1 MKKTIIVSILFIS
14 IYLVGLK
21 NATAQGCSE
30 PSSEEGVNLF
40 GFVQPQF
47 ELNMSDPSVSTFSF
61 ERARIGATGNIPYDF
76 SYYMVL
82 ELSPFLNQQVP
93 YPTLIDAFI
102 SYTRFDFLK
111 VSMGSFKSPF
121 GMETNTPCSGL
132 ATVYR
137 SKATLE
143 LNSPFRDLG
152 LAFMGGGRDKT
163 YEYALG
169 FMNGTG
175 LGVRDNNHFKDVV
188 ARVGVN
194 PLNWLHVGGSF
205 KYGQSVSAAGLPDP
219 DQRTRLGGELELN
232 FGKLLVQG
240 EYIYAKDQGS
250 SIVGGG
256 CSGGGEV
263 VIGDKTRSGGYVQAL
278 YSIGYQLQPVI
289 KFELYDA
296 DGAIKNNEEYITTL
310 GLNYFFNDWTR
321 LQVNYRYAAEMP
333 VDHPN
338 DQLVIQLQVKF

>member
-1 MKKTIIVSILFIS
+1 MKKSIVTLFLCTSLLFSVLKDIS
-14 IYLVGLK
+14 
-21 NATAQGCSE
+21 AQGCSE
-30 PSSEEGVNLF
+30 PSSEEGVSLF
-40 GFVQPQF
+40 GFVQPQI
-47 ELNMSDPSVSTFSF
+47 EVGLTDPSTSSFSF
-61 ERARIGATGNIPYDF
+61 ERARIGVMGNIPYDF

-93 YPTLIDAFI
+93 YPTLIDAFV

-143 LNSPFRDLG
+143 LNAPFRDLG
-152 LAFMGGGRDKT
+152 LMFLGGSRET
-163 YEYALG
+163 TLEYAFG
-169 FMNGTG
+169 IMNGTG
-175 LGVRDNNHFKDVV
+175 LGLRDNNHFKDVV
-188 ARVGVN
+188 TRIGVN
-194 PLNWLHVGGSF
+194 PLSWLHVGASF
-205 KYGQSVSAAGLPDP
+205 KYGQSVSAAGLADP
-219 DQRTRLGGELELN
+219 DVRTRLGGEIDMN
-232 FGKLLVQG
+232 FGNLNVQG

-263 VIGDKTRSGGYVQAL
+263 VIGDKTRSGAYVQAL
-278 YSIGYQLQPVI
+278 YNIGYQLQPVV
-289 KFELYDA
+289 KFEWYDA